1 MSTHEKE
8 LFETITESNNPELA
22 VLTAIKVF
30 AAFLERLSIDQEP
43 QPVCPAESS

>member
-8 LFETITESNNPELA
+8 LYEIINESGDPKLA

-30 AAFLERLSIDQEP
+30 AAFLEQLAEDPEP
-43 QPVCPAESS
+43 QTVCPLESA

>member
-8 LFETITESNNPELA
+8 LLKIIRESNDPVQA

-30 AAFLERLSIDQEP
+30 ATFLAQLGASPEP
-43 QPVCPAESS
+43 PACDPRELA